1 MTQRNCGIERR
12 LVMNVSPTERSVA
25 AIPEKGTETITLLPD
40 LTTTGADEPLR
51 YPSTPAP
58 VISSKIL
65 TIPRGGKSNW
75 MIHPV
80 PAYLYVL
87 EGALTVEFIDG
98 KRQRYRVGQAF
109 LQSQTQ
115 WHRGVNEGE
124 VPVRFLAVFLGGQ
137 GIPVILHPPATV

>member
-1 MTQRNCGIERR
+1 MK
-12 LVMNVSPTERSVA
+12 VSPPTRPA
-25 AIPEKGTETITLLPD
+25 AASSEKGAETITSLPD
-40 LTTTGADEPLR
+40 LTTTGAGEHLR
-51 YPSTPAP
+51 YLNTPAP

-65 TIPRGGKSNW
+65 TIPGGGKSNW

-87 EGALTVEFIDG
+87 EGGLTVEFIDG
-98 KRQRYRVGQAF
+98 TRQRYRLGQAF
-109 LQSQTQ
+109 LQSQTH

-137 GIPVILHPPATV
+137 GVPVILHPPANPL